1 MARRAP
7 RNMEQFK
14 TKSHTKD
21 NKKADNDLNSA
32 KSLEKKIREYKFIS
46 FFNSFQVVLMALG
59 LFSLAYLASANGW
72 CNLKFALEIAGAPFI
87 ISLAVFEFDS
97 ISKDSR
103 DFYESISKQNENNS

>member
-14 TKSHTKD
+14 KKTKNNSNKINDHILNTEKSITQQIKD
-21 NKKADNDLNSA
+21 YN
-32 KSLEKKIREYKFIS
+32 IRN
-46 FFNSFQVVLMALG
+46 FFNALHIVAIALG
-59 LFSLAYLASANGW
+59 LFLLAYVASANGW
-72 CNLKFALEIAGAPFI
+72 SNLKFALEIAGAPFI